1 MGPSENQLLDRASE
15 TLTTADVPSGQTGEL
30 VNYTFPRT
38 RLKQCMEDSSKTP
51 LLLVA
56 CGSFSPITY
65 LHLRMFEM
73 AADFA
78 KYNSEFEVIGGYL
91 SPVSDAYRKAGLVS
105 AEHRIAMTKIAA
117 EQSSKWLEVDP
128 WEAIQ
133 KEYQPTAVVL
143 DHFDYE
149 INVVQQ
155 GIATKDGKRRPV
167 KIVLLAGADLI
178 QTMSTPGVWSQ
189 EDLNHILGKYGV
201 FIVERAGTDIDDAL
215 ATLTPW
221 RHNIWVIQQLIQNDV
236 SSTKI
241 RLFLK
246 REMSVRY
253 LIPAPVIN
261 YIEEHGL
268 YEDDGASSTTHE
280 RGKEVQANAAAETST
295 SG

>member
-1 MGPSENQLLDRASE
+1 MSDAS
-15 TLTTADVPSGQTGEL
+15 
-30 VNYTFPRT
+30 R
-38 RLKQCMEDSSKTP
+38 TP

-73 AADFA
+73 AADYA
-78 KYNSEFEVIGGYL
+78 KYNSEFEVVGGYL
-91 SPVSDAYRKAGLVS
+91 SPVSDAYRKAGLAN
-105 AEHRIAMTKIAA
+105 AEHRVAMTRIAT
-117 EQSSKWLEVDP
+117 EQSSKWLDVDP

-133 KEYQPTAVVL
+133 RKYQPTAVVL
-143 DHFDYE
+143 DHFEHE
-149 INVVQQ
+149 INEVQR
-155 GIATKDGKRRPV
+155 GIATRDGERKAVR
-167 KIVLLAGADLI
+167 IVLLAGADLI

-189 EDLNHILGKYGV
+189 EDLDHILGKYGV
-201 FIVERAGTDIDDAL
+201 FIVERTGTDIDDAL

-253 LIPAPVIN
+253 LVPAPVIN

-268 YEDDGASSTTHE
+268 YEDDGASSSIHE
-280 RGKEVQANAAAETST
+280 KGKDVQAKEATGTST
-295 SG
+295 SR